1 MTYGIAAPCIAT
13 SRACRCAR
21 WTASTRGRSW
31 AASTR
36 PSSSRASKGD
46 AHQLACLQGRRPVE
60 AIYGRPESLPTEG
73 SGGIPRPLSQPPTGA
88 STDFP
93 PAFVGRPRVAGP
105 RSLRRAPRRA
115 RAAGRSTSRCTGG
128 ARHCVG
134 PVQMCVSERGSFDGD
149 HRGLH
154 GRRLDRGPAPGRRR
168 PAAGLVAMSHGFG
181 NKRAATM
188 QTASRR
194 PGVNVNMLQADRGRD
209 PRAAQRLVPAVRCA
223 GTRFSPHVRRGR
235 GSSPGHHWGRF
246 HR

>member
-1 MTYGIAAPCIAT
+1 MRRKAT
-13 SRACRCAR
+13 RISWRAC
-21 WTASTRGRSW
+21 
-31 AASTR
+31 
-36 PSSSRASKGD
+36 KD
-46 AHQLACLQGRRPVE
+46 ARPVE
-60 AIYGRPESLPTEG
+60 AIYGRPESFPTEG

-223 GTRFSPHVRRGR
+223 GTRFFTSRPSGPRLLTGAPLGPVPPVEPGQATKAGPGTSKER
-235 GSSPGHHWGRF
+235 GSAG
-246 HR
+246 